1 MLASKSKIN
10 TIMESNR
17 VLFAEERHQ
26 AGKSNARLLR
36 KQGKIPA
43 IMYGHSKKPLSILV
57 DQNKVNQYYTQ
68 PSFTAKVIEI
78 KIGKNSH
85 RVIPHQIQLHHTK
98 DTPIH
103 LDFLFLGD
111 KRQTVNV
118 PVIYSNRMS
127 ALGVKRGG
135 VFNIIKRK
143 VFLDCPIDLI
153 PQNIEI
159 DVEKLGINKSIKA
172 KDLRLPEDVKLALAD
187 DTIIA
192 CISGRGK
199 SDKDTEEEAE
209 NKENLDEKK

>member
-1 MLASKSKIN
+1 MLALKSKIN

-17 VLFAEERHQ
+17 VLVAEERHQ
-26 AGKSNARLLR
+26 AGKSNAKLSR

-43 IMYGHSKKPLSILV
+43 IIYGHSKKPLSILV

-78 KIGKNSH
+78 KIGQNSY
-85 RVIPHQIQLHHTK
+85 RVIPHQVQLHHIK

-118 PVIYSNRMS
+118 PVIYNHRMS

-143 VFLDCPIDLI
+143 VFLDCPVDLI

-159 DVEKLGINKSIKA
+159 DVAKLRINKSLKA
-172 KDLRLPEDVKLALAD
+172 KDLTLPEGVKLALQD
-187 DTIIA
+187 NTIIA

-199 SDKDTEEEAE
+199 SDKEPEEETAE
-209 NKENLDEKK
+209 SKEAVEAK